1 MIRLAK
7 PLILF
12 ISLFLLQSCTTLYN
26 TKIIK
31 IEVQVPGRA
40 KIQKDYKKVAI
51 SYNNS
56 NIASNP
62 FSNSYFENSE
72 ILTEKTNNDSIAS
85 KIYYELF
92 TDYLRKQQVFD
103 TIIELKPVDFSD
115 IALSDSL
122 IYKKFV
128 HNDSARVE
136 IDSGVNIEVYH
147 FSKLV
152 KNYSSAD
159 SNKNIILLI
168 DPEYGLYTKRQIQNI
183 AASTGADLLLSLD
196 FFAAV
201 DGIYSS
207 SYMRTN
213 YIQSYNGYIN
223 DPNMARE
230 IVYILACWNVYDLKK
245 VEFTRSLQKLDTIQW
260 MEPAY
265 SLKEAKRTLPPR
277 LDAVFNAADIAG
289 SRFAEFLV
297 PHWVEVDRMYYQSG
311 HMELK
316 ITDDLINENRWLE
329 AAEIWKKNTAH
340 SNKSIAA
347 KSTFNMA
354 LACEML
360 GNMDAAMDWAIKS
373 FYIFGNK
380 NPEHAFNCQEYI
392 KILARRKLDIQ
403 KIENTAQN

>member
-1 MIRLAK
+1 MIRFSNLWV
-7 PLILF
+7 LF
-12 ISLFLLQSCTTLYN
+12 ISLVLLQSCNTLYN
-26 TKIIK
+26 TKTIK

-56 NIASNP
+56 NVASNP
-62 FSNSYFENSE
+62 FSGSYFENSE
-72 ILTEKTNNDSIAS
+72 VLTEKINNDSIAS
-85 KIYYELF
+85 KIYYQLF
-92 TDYLRKQQVFD
+92 TDYLRELQVFD

-122 IYKKFV
+122 IFNKFAS
-128 HNDSARVE
+128 NDSARLE

-152 KNYSSAD
+152 KNYLTAD

-168 DPEYGLYTKRQIQNI
+168 DPEYGLYTKRKIQNI
-183 AASTGADLLLSLD
+183 AVSTGADLLLSLD
-196 FFAAV
+196 FFAAI

-207 SYMRTN
+207 RYLINNTN
-213 YIQSYNGYIN
+213 SIYDGYFI
-223 DPNMARE
+223 DPGMAHE

-265 SLKEAKRTLPPR
+265 NLKEAKRKLPPR
-277 LDAVFNAADIAG
+277 TDAVFNAADIAG

-297 PHWVEVDRMYYQSG
+297 PHWIEVDRIYYQSG
-311 HMELK
+311 NLELK
-316 ITDDLINENRWLE
+316 KTDELIKQNRWLE
-329 AAEIWKKNTAH
+329 AAEIWQKHTAN

-347 KSTFNMA
+347 KSTFNLA
-354 LACEML
+354 LACEMN
-360 GNMDAAMDWAIKS
+360 GDMDAAMDWAIKS
-373 FYIFGNK
+373 FYVFGNK
-380 NPEHAFNCQEYI
+380 NQLHAFNCQEYI

-403 KIENTAQN
+403 KIEN

>member
-1 MIRLAK
+1 MIRLSK

-12 ISLFLLQSCTTLYN
+12 ISLVLLQSCNTLYN

-51 SYNNS
+51 RYNNS

-92 TDYLRKQQVFD
+92 TDYLREQQVFD
-103 TIIELKPVDFSD
+103 TIIELNPVDFSD

-122 IYKKFV
+122 IFKKFM
-128 HNDSARVE
+128 HNDIARIG
-136 IDSGVNIEVYH
+136 IDSGVNFEVYY

-183 AASTGADLLLSLD
+183 AGSTGADLFLSLD

-230 IVYILACWNVYDLKK
+230 IVYILACWNVYDLKT
-245 VEFTRSLQKLDTIQW
+245 VEFSRSLQKLDTIQW

-277 LDAVFNAADIAG
+277 LEAVFNAADIAG

-297 PHWVEVDRMYYQSG
+297 PHWIEVDRMYYQSG

-316 ITDDLINENRWLE
+316 KTDELIKENRWLE
-329 AAEIWKKNTAH
+329 AAEIWKKNTGN

-354 LACEML
+354 LACEMN

-373 FYIFGNK
+373 FQIFEYR
-380 NPEHAFNCQEYI
+380 NPVHAFNCQEYI

-403 KIENTAQN
+403 KIEN